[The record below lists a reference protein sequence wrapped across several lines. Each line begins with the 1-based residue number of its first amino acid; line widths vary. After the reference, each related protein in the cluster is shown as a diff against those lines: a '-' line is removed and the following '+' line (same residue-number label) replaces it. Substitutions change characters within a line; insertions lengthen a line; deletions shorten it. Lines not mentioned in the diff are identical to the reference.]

1 MSSRFEQYEDYVD
14 SQSYYDTITGII
26 YLVYEENE
34 KRENTVIKEITQ
46 DSIDYPPNY
55 NRYKAFKGEKTY
67 KVKLICSD
75 EYTIEAKSEYEAE
88 QIARE
93 KFGNNYLVDDVI
105 VTEKGIKE

>member
-1 MSSRFEQYEDYVD
+1 MCPE
-14 SQSYYDTITGII
+14 
-26 YLVYEENE
+26 
-34 KRENTVIKEITQ
+34 RENTIIKEIPK
-46 DSIDYPPNY
+46 SSSDYLPYY

-93 KFGNNYLVDDVI
+93 RFGKDFFDDVI
-105 VTEKGIKE
+105 VTEC